1 MTKGIWA
8 GRLRPWFLILPRIG
22 VGASHACASG
32 THHDLSLSEPETE
45 VERNPEATGLP
56 AEVLVDTL
64 RALVGPV
71 NEDQPIHFVNHDPDQ
86 ITIGSAWMSRCED
99 MGKNA

>member
-1 MTKGIWA
+1 MAKSPNDLIFEALCLRYRSSTNVSRVMTRKE
-8 GRLRPWFLILPRIG
+8 LQ
-22 VGASHACASG
+22 
-32 THHDLSLSEPETE
+32 
-45 VERNPEATGLP
+45 EATGLP

-71 NEDQPIHFVNHDPDQ
+71 NEDLPNHFVNHDPDQ

-99 MGKNA
+99 MGEDA